1 MTIFNGADRRARA
14 GRGWPYGWLAAP
26 VVAAASRKAVAREIR
41 LDDAGPM
48 PGFLP
53 VPE

>member
-1 MTIFNGADRRARA
+1 MTIFNDADRRARA

-26 VVAAASRKAVAREIR
+26 VVAALVVAREIR